1 MATHARVTHRR
12 PANRGKRAPAGEA
25 LFEPLVHDLRN
36 PLGIIGYFAEA
47 IPTAPAAERDEL
59 CERVRVN
66 AQRALHVLEEFVLL
80 ADLRRGRS
88 HLQPVPCDAAA
99 MVEELVTEVESIERR
114 QGQIRRRVD
123 PGVTLTASRLHVACA
138 LRVVLREVLR
148 ASASADGL
156 DFEVCAQPGEVIFR
170 LTAPRR
176 RDPESGG
183 VDRLPSAGIEVELAD
198 RVAALHHGRL
208 TIERLPN
215 AGVITLA
222 LPAAV

>member
-1 MATHARVTHRR
+1 
-12 PANRGKRAPAGEA
+12 
-25 LFEPLVHDLRN
+25 LRN
-36 PLGIIGYFAEA
+36 PLGIGYFAEV

-88 HLQPVPCDAAA
+88 HLQPAPCDAVA
-99 MVEELVTEVESIERR
+99 MVDELVTEIESVERR
-114 QGQIRRRVD
+114 PGQIHCRIE
-123 PGVTLTASRLHVACA
+123 PGVTLTASRLHLACA
-138 LRVVLREVLR
+138 LRVLLREVLR
-148 ASASADGL
+148 ASAADDGL
-156 DFEVCAQPGEVIFR
+156 GLEVCAQHGEVIFR
-170 LTAPRR
+170 LTASPRH
-176 RDPESGG
+176 DPDLGP
-183 VDRLPSAGIEVELAD
+183 VDRLPRAGIEVELAD

-208 TIERLPN
+208 TIDRLGG